1 MTSEDI
7 ERTSNFVVEPR
18 DEVIIKVIG
27 VGGGGNNAISHMY
40 EQGIK
45 HVSFVIIN
53 TDRQALNNSP
63 VPNRVL
69 IGSDGLGAGN
79 DPEVARVAAE
89 ESAEEIAK
97 LFDDETKMVFITA
110 GMGGGTGTGAAPVV
124 ARIAHEKGM
133 LTIGIVTIPFLFEGQ
148 KKILKA
154 LDGAEEMSKYVDAI
168 LVVNNEQLTEIYSDL
183 NWMNAFGK
191 ADDTLTNAARSIS
204 ELITSDGY
212 MNLDF
217 KDVNTTLKNGGA
229 AIISTGYGE
238 GEHRVTK
245 AINDALHSPLLKN
258 RDIFG
263 SKRLLFNLYFSRNA
277 DPEFAMGE
285 AAELTSFINNLDPE
299 VDVIYGI
306 CFDDSLGNKI
316 KITILAAGFELV
328 IKGSQRPAGPV
339 ATIGGQK
346 KPEKTGFLGG
356 HKAPEQPAQPKP
368 DTTGSDVIKDIY
380 GQDKVENI
388 ERDREASRYIVLTPE
403 QLEDDEAI
411 EAIESTPAYN
421 RDKRLVDMLRRDRPT
436 PGNPYIAPT
445 PSRRPASISGAT
457 GASGSTSPS
466 SGPAPDTP
474 PAPDPAQSKIIS
486 FD

>member
-7 ERTSNFVVEPR
+7 DKTSNFIAGTRQEN
-18 DEVIIKVIG
+18 IIKVIG

-40 EQGIK
+40 EQGIGN
-45 HVSFVIIN
+45 VSFVIIN
-53 TDRQALNNSP
+53 TDRQALNNAP
-63 VPNRVL
+63 VPNRLL
-69 IGSDGLGAGN
+69 IGTDGLGAGN
-79 DPEVARVAAE
+79 VPEVARIAAE

-124 ARIAHEKGM
+124 ARIAREKGM

-183 NWMNAFGK
+183 NLMNAFGK
-191 ADDTLTNAARSIS
+191 ADDILTDAARSIS

-217 KDVNTTLKNGGA
+217 KDVNTTLKDGGA

-263 SKRLLFNLYFSRNA
+263 SKRLLFNLYYSRTA
-277 DPEFAMGE
+277 EPEFTMGE
-285 AAELTSFINNLDPE
+285 AQELTDFINNLDPE

-306 CFDDSLGNKI
+306 CFDDTLGNKI
-316 KITILAAGFELV
+316 KFTILAAGFELV
-328 IKGSQRPAGPV
+328 IKGSKNTLGS
-339 ATIGGQK
+339 IGGNK
-346 KPEKTGFLGG
+346 GASLPFAAASKPK
-356 HKAPEQPAQPKP
+356 EQPEAARQQPAN
-368 DTTGSDVIKDIY
+368 TREVIIENYDA
-380 GQDKVENI
+380 DKVAEM
-388 ERDREASRYIVLTPE
+388 ERKRESSKYIILSPD
-403 QLEDDEAI
+403 QLEDDKAI
-411 EAIESTPAYN
+411 ETLESAPALN
-421 RDKRLVDMLRRDRPT
+421 RDKRVIESLRRDPATVFQTSGQSSQAAASPAHSQPAAQRE
-436 PGNPYIAPT
+436 
-445 PSRRPASISGAT
+445 PSAIT
-457 GASGSTSPS
+457 
-466 SGPAPDTP
+466 
-474 PAPDPAQSKIIS
+474 PAPDPTQSKTIN
-486 FD
+486 FL

>member
-7 ERTSNFVVEPR
+7 ERTSSFIDTPH
-18 DEVIIKVIG
+18 DDVIIKVIG
-27 VGGGGNNAISHMY
+27 VGGGGSNAISHMY

-69 IGSDGLGAGN
+69 IGKGLGAGN
-79 DPEVARVAAE
+79 DPNVAREAAE
-89 ESAEEIAK
+89 EAADEIAK
-97 LFDDETKMVFITA
+97 LFEDETKMVFITA

-154 LDGAEEMSKYVDAI
+154 LDGAEEMSKYVDTI

-183 NWMNAFGK
+183 TWMNAFGK
-191 ADDTLTNAARSIS
+191 ADDTLTDAARSIS
-204 ELITSDGY
+204 ELITSEGY

-217 KDVNTTLKNGGA
+217 NDVNTTLKDGGA

-238 GEHRVTK
+238 GEKRVTK
-245 AINDALHSPLLKN
+245 AINDALHSPLLRN

-263 SKRLLFNLYFSRNA
+263 SKRLLFNLYYSRNA

-285 AAELTSFINNLDPE
+285 ASELTSFINNLDPN

-328 IKGSQRPAGPV
+328 IKGSSNPV
-339 ATIGGQK
+339 DEKIFNGRDHKKVPGGKLPGAEDVKPKTDGSQEIGN
-346 KPEKTGFLGG
+346 
-356 HKAPEQPAQPKP
+356 A
-368 DTTGSDVIKDIY
+368 Y
-380 GQDKVENI
+380 GNDKWDQLNRE
-388 ERDREASRYIVLTPE
+388 REASRYIVLTPE
-403 QLEDDEAI
+403 QLDDDAAI

-421 RDKRLVDMLRRDRPT
+421 RDKRQVDAMRTEMAIPTQDAAAQPAPAAKPEGNVGSASTETPT
-436 PGNPYIAPT
+436 PG
-445 PSRRPASISGAT
+445 
-457 GASGSTSPS
+457 S
-466 SGPAPDTP
+466 S
-474 PAPDPAQSKIIS
+474 SKVIN
-486 FD
+486 FE

>member
-7 ERTSNFVVEPR
+7 DKTSNFVGGARQEN
-18 DEVIIKVIG
+18 IIKVIG

-40 EQGIK
+40 EQGIQ

-63 VPNRVL
+63 VPTRVL
-69 IGSDGLGAGN
+69 IGNDGLGAGN
-79 DPEVARVAAE
+79 NPEVARVAAE

-191 ADDTLTNAARSIS
+191 ADDTLTDAARSIS
-204 ELITSDGY
+204 ELITSEGY

-217 KDVNTTLKNGGA
+217 KDVNTTLKDGGA

-263 SKRLLFNLYFSRNA
+263 SK
-277 DPEFAMGE
+277 
-285 AAELTSFINNLDPE
+285 
-299 VDVIYGI
+299 
-306 CFDDSLGNKI
+306 
-316 KITILAAGFELV
+316 
-328 IKGSQRPAGPV
+328 Q
-339 ATIGGQK
+339 IGRA
-346 KPEKTGFLGG
+346 
-356 HKAPEQPAQPKP
+356 H
-368 DTTGSDVIKDIY
+368 V
-380 GQDKVENI
+380 
-388 ERDREASRYIVLTPE
+388 
-403 QLEDDEAI
+403 
-411 EAIESTPAYN
+411 
-421 RDKRLVDMLRRDRPT
+421 
-436 PGNPYIAPT
+436 
-445 PSRRPASISGAT
+445 
-457 GASGSTSPS
+457 
-466 SGPAPDTP
+466 
-474 PAPDPAQSKIIS
+474 
-486 FD
+486 

>member
-7 ERTSNFVVEPR
+7 DKTSNFIAETR
-18 DEVIIKVIG
+18 QENIIKVIG

-40 EQGIK
+40 EQGIS

-53 TDRQALNNSP
+53 TDRQALNNAP
-63 VPNRVL
+63 VPNRLL
-69 IGSDGLGAGN
+69 IGKDGLGAGN
-79 DPEVARVAAE
+79 VPEVARVAAE

-124 ARIAHEKGM
+124 ARIAREKGM

-183 NWMNAFGK
+183 NLMNAFGK
-191 ADDTLTNAARSIS
+191 ADDILTDAARSIS

-217 KDVNTTLKNGGA
+217 KDVNTTLKDGGA

-238 GEHRVTK
+238 GDHRVTK

-263 SKRLLFNLYFSRNA
+263 SKRLLFNLYYSRNA
-277 DPEFAMGE
+277 EPEFTMGE
-285 AAELTSFINNLDPE
+285 AQELTDFINNLDPE

-316 KITILAAGFELV
+316 KFTILAAGFELV
-328 IKGSQRPAGPV
+328 IKSSQR
-339 ATIGGQK
+339 TIGTLGGKEK
-346 KPEKTGFLGG
+346 KEKTPVFPFGA
-356 HKAPEQPAQPKP
+356 KKDTDEPAPKP
-368 DTTGSDVIKDIY
+368 TPTVDSNVIKEAY
-380 GQDKVENI
+380 GQDKVEDL
-388 ERDREASRYIVLTPE
+388 ERKRETSRYIVLTPE
-403 QLEDDEAI
+403 QFEDDAAI
-411 EAIESTPAYN
+411 ETLESSPAFN
-421 RDKRLVDMLRRDRPT
+421 RDKRIVDELRRDHNYTAAAVSSTPRPATT
-436 PGNPYIAPT
+436 PAAPRT
-445 PSRRPASISGAT
+445 PSSVTDPSAT
-457 GASGSTSPS
+457 T
-466 SGPAPDTP
+466 
-474 PAPDPAQSKIIS
+474 PAPDPTQSKIIN
-486 FD
+486 FE

>member
-7 ERTSNFVVEPR
+7 DKTSNFVGGARQEN
-18 DEVIIKVIG
+18 IIKVIG

-40 EQGIK
+40 EQGIQ

-63 VPNRVL
+63 VPTRVL
-69 IGSDGLGAGN
+69 IGNDGLGAGN
-79 DPEVARVAAE
+79 NPEVARVAAE

-191 ADDTLTNAARSIS
+191 ADDTLTDAARSIS
-204 ELITSDGY
+204 ELITSEGY

-217 KDVNTTLKNGGA
+217 KDVNTTLKDGGA

-285 AAELTSFINNLDPE
+285 ANELTSFINNLDPE

-328 IKGSQRPAGPV
+328 IKGSQRPAAPGG
-339 ATIGGQK
+339 TIGK
-346 KPEKTGFLGG
+346 KPEKPAFIGGG
-356 HKAPEQPAQPKP
+356 HKEPQPERLAKPA
-368 DTTGSDVIKDIY
+368 DSGRDVIKDIY

-388 ERDREASRYIVLTPE
+388 ERDREASRYIVLSPE

-421 RDKRLVDMLRRDRPT
+421 RDKRLVDELRRERHAQASVSGTTRPSSPAT
-436 PGNPYIAPT
+436 PASGPSYT
-445 PSRRPASISGAT
+445 PSSQPDSNAAT
-457 GASGSTSPS
+457 
-466 SGPAPDTP
+466 
-474 PAPDPAQSKIIS
+474 PAPDPSQSKVIS
-486 FD
+486 FE

>member
-7 ERTSNFVVEPR
+7 DMTSNFIGGAR
-18 DEVIIKVIG
+18 QDNIIKVIG

-40 EQGIK
+40 EQGID

-63 VPNRVL
+63 VPTRVL
-69 IGSDGLGAGN
+69 IGRDGLGAGN
-79 DPEVARVAAE
+79 NPEVARVAAE

-191 ADDTLTNAARSIS
+191 ADDTLTDAARSIS
-204 ELITSDGY
+204 ELITSEGY

-217 KDVNTTLKNGGA
+217 KDVNTTLKDGGA

-285 AAELTSFINNLDPE
+285 ANELTSFINNLDPE

-328 IKGSQRPAGPV
+328 IKGAQRPKETPIIDSTTPPIKRIFG
-339 ATIGGQK
+339 
-346 KPEKTGFLGG
+346 GG
-356 HKAPEQPAQPKP
+356 HMPEPEATTKP
-368 DTTGSDVIKDIY
+368 VNTNGDIIKDIY
-380 GQDKVENI
+380 GTDKVDNI
-388 ERDREASRYIVLTPE
+388 ERDREASRYIVLSPD

-411 EAIESTPAYN
+411 EALESKPAYN
-421 RDKRLVDMLRRDRPT
+421 RDKRLVDEMRRERLAATSRQPESAQQAAT
-436 PGNPYIAPT
+436 PVSSSQPYNGASATTAPSTPT
-445 PSRRPASISGAT
+445 PS
-457 GASGSTSPS
+457 PS
-466 SGPAPDTP
+466 
-474 PAPDPAQSKIIS
+474 KMIL
-486 FD
+486 FDE